1 MVYICPGG
9 NCTGIAIFFFDK
21 VSHLK
26 HPSVHPSASC
36 LLPSDSMPNARRGLR
51 LLRLLVQPKNSPRSI
66 CCVWDSTKPLRV
78 FAKGLLKVQML
89 AAKSPTQQIALGLDN
104 HAGKPRAPVAPLP
117 PWQGHQDGGNLL
129 QGVFFHPQ
137 AD

>member
-1 MVYICPGG
+1 
-9 NCTGIAIFFFDK
+9 
-21 VSHLK
+21 
-26 HPSVHPSASC
+26 
-36 LLPSDSMPNARRGLR
+36 MPNASKGLR
-51 LLRLLVQPKNSPRSI
+51 LLRLLVQPQNSPRSI

-104 HAGKPRAPVAPLP
+104 HAGKPQAPVAPLP

-129 QGVFFHPQ
+129 QGVYFHPQ